1 MRNVWVKMTGYAAF
15 FLELTSNSRD
25 DALLWE
31 RDWMSGCVGRLAM
44 CSLCGDV
51 VIWIARRTSA
61 ERLSH
66 FISSHLVLV
75 FVSETVQVRVNV
87 DNTLVNAK
95 QSRTNSHVA
104 AHRRRLTHGR
114 LLHLLDLW
122 LVQGPQ
128 NAEATGVR
136 LPDDLRTPK
145 NPRNIELPDISESST
160 MMVKPSLFGQP
171 QTPAAQTLALVS
183 EQSTAHTLQIV

>member
-1 MRNVWVKMTGYAAF
+1 MRNVWVKMKVMPLFF

-25 DALLWE
+25 DALWWE
-31 RDWMSGCVGRLAM
+31 RDWMSGCVGRLAK

-87 DNTLVNAK
+87 DNTLVHAK

-122 LVQGPQ
+122 LVQGSQ

-145 NPRNIELPDISESST
+145 NPRNIELPT
-160 MMVKPSLFGQP
+160 FPK
-171 QTPAAQTLALVS
+171 AL
-183 EQSTAHTLQIV
+183 Q